1 MIGLPRANNHGGVH
15 HNEGPETR
23 DLSKDKL
30 YQRLGEQWLLPPI
43 QSKGVSRSWLIR
55 VWNGEVYR
63 VANREFKLFEADIST
78 NHMKRNG
85 FTNLL
90 HLLLRMN
97 QLLISRQQLPLGF
110 NEFCVPDE
118 KWLAKIARFIDR
130 TNVLEFFQMPVE
142 QITVLR
148 PAMPVVDRI
157 HFCRDLAH
165 RQLLVRTGHMQRPGI
180 YGALLAV
187 SEWHRKGLAK
197 QIEADECRIK
207 AQEAERE
214 HQVAVSSLRDYII
227 KASCAIYG
235 LENPAFRSEALLN
248 DGEGLNDQDR
258 NRIRT
263 VME

>member
-1 MIGLPRANNHGGVH
+1 MIGLTRTNNNGGGH
-15 HNEGPETR
+15 ENEGPETR
-23 DLSKDKL
+23 DLSKDRL
-30 YQRLGEQWLLPPI
+30 YERLAEQRMVPPI
-43 QSKGVSRSWLIR
+43 HSKGVCRSWLLR
-55 VWNGEVYR
+55 VWNGTVYR
-63 VANREFKLFEADIST
+63 VANREFKLFEAEITS

-90 HLLLRMN
+90 HLMLRIN
-97 QLLISRQQLPLGF
+97 QLLVSRQQLPLGF
-110 NEFCVPDE
+110 TEFCVPDE

-142 QITVLR
+142 QITILR
-148 PAMPVVDRI
+148 PTMALVDRI
-157 HFCRDLAH
+157 HFCRDFAH

-197 QIEADECRIK
+197 QIEADECQIR
-207 AQEAERE
+207 AQEAQRE
-214 HQVAVSSLRDYII
+214 YQVAVSSLRDHII

-235 LENPAFRSEALLN
+235 LENPAFRSEALVNNGDGMN
-248 DGEGLNDQDR
+248 DEDR

>member
-1 MIGLPRANNHGGVH
+1 MIGLRRANNNGGAH
-15 HNEGPETR
+15 ANEGPETR

-30 YQRLGEQWLLPPI
+30 YERLADQWLIPPI
-43 QSKGVSRSWLIR
+43 HSKGVCRGWLIQ
-55 VWNGEVYR
+55 VWNGTVYR
-63 VANREFKLFEADIST
+63 VSNREFKLFEAEISG

-90 HLLLRMN
+90 HLMLRIN
-97 QLLISRQQLPLGF
+97 QLLVSRQQPVLGF
-110 NEFCVPDE
+110 NDFCVPDE
-118 KWLAKIARFIDR
+118 KWLAKIARFVDR
-130 TNVLEFFQMPVE
+130 TNVLEFFQMPVD

-148 PAMPVVDRI
+148 PAMSVVDRI
-157 HFCRDLAH
+157 HYCRDFAH

-214 HQVAVSSLRDYII
+214 HQVAVSTLRDHII
-227 KASCAIYG
+227 KASCAIYS
-235 LENPAFRSEALLN
+235 LENPAFRSEALVN
-248 DGEGLNDQDR
+248 NGEGMNEQDR
-258 NRIRT
+258 VRIRT